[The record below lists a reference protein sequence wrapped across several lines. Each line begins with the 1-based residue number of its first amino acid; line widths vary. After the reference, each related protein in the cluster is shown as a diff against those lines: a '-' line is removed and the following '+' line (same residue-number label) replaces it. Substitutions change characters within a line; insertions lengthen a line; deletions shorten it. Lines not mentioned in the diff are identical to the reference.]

1 MLFRAPDA
9 IPRQDISATRPEYC
23 ADPGQAEVTAP
34 HPRGDDPR
42 KKPSAERA
50 ARRLGTLARKWGY
63 LISTTAYLPPTPE
76 EIERELAVL
85 AGRLSEAVASDPP
98 ELEEA
103 AAAGA
108 RLVEL
113 RCVGADSL

>member
-1 MLFRAPDA
+1 M
-9 IPRQDISATRPEYC
+9 
-23 ADPGQAEVTAP
+23 TAP

-50 ARRLGTLARKWGY
+50 ARRLGTVARKWGY
-63 LISTTAYLPPTPE
+63 LISTTAYLPHTPE

-85 AGRLSEAVASDPP
+85 AGRLFEAVASDPP

-108 RLVEL
+108 R
-113 RCVGADSL
+113 